1 MTRFLKKDDYKPLI
15 KDAYLQQIIRE
26 DEALLHMAE
35 DAAIAEMKP
44 YLSGKFDVADI
55 FKGGE
60 NRHPLLVLFCVDIA
74 LYHLMASVE
83 HPKLNDAEGLRYK
96 RYERAIA
103 WLEQVRRG
111 DITPEGLIA
120 EQPKA
125 DAKIYFKSTPKR
137 ENYY

>member
-1 MTRFLKKDDYKPLI
+1 MTRFLKKEDYKPLI

-44 YLSGKFDVADI
+44 YLASKFGSVDL
-55 FKGGE
+55 FKGGGD
-60 NRHPLLVLFCVDIA
+60 RHPLLVLFCVDIA

-83 HPKLNDAEGLRYK
+83 HPKLNDAEGLRFK
-96 RYERAIA
+96 RYERAIK

-111 DITPEGLIA
+111 DITPDGLQA
-120 EQPKA
+120 DAPKVA
-125 DAKIYFKSTPKR
+125 AKIYFKSNPKR
-137 ENYY
+137 DNHY